1 MRSSTHDEA
10 AGHKANRSANLSRFR
25 RVFPQRHVVLPVI
38 HVESTEQALRN
49 ARIARSA
56 DADGIFLINHTG
68 FCEDL
73 LTIHRRLHDEFPDWW
88 IGINCLDLDP
98 EDVFERLPEEVAGL
112 WVDDAGIDERTRDQP
127 DAAMVARAR
136 QESGWDGLYFG
147 GVAFKYQR
155 PVEDLT
161 SAARIAARYMDVVTT
176 SGPGTGIAAAR
187 DKIVAMKEAVGDLP
201 LAIASGI
208 TPENVADYLGVADC
222 FLVATGISRSFTEL
236 DLEKVNRLLGRVR
249 AFSG

>member
-1 MRSSTHDEA
+1 
-10 AGHKANRSANLSRFR
+10 
-25 RVFPQRHVVLPVI
+25 
-38 HVESTEQALRN
+38 
-49 ARIARSA
+49 
-56 DADGIFLINHTG
+56 
-68 FCEDL
+68 
-73 LTIHRRLHDEFPDWW
+73 
-88 IGINCLDLDP
+88 
-98 EDVFERLPEEVAGL
+98 VAGL

-201 LAIASGI
+201 LA
-208 TPENVADYLGVADC
+208 ADC